1 MARLC
6 STAAP
11 QRPARPGNVA
21 APSRMARQDRAA
33 ALNFNKNQ
41 YAWVE
46 PEAKIARHG
55 CFVFP
60 RRRAWRVNV
69 LLPRHS
75 ARRGSPG

>member
-46 PEAKIARHG
+46 PEAKIERRGSPALPRH
-55 CFVFP
+55 
-60 RRRAWRVNV
+60 RAWRVNV
-69 LLPRHS
+69 SLPRHS
-75 ARRGSPG
+75 ARRSSPG